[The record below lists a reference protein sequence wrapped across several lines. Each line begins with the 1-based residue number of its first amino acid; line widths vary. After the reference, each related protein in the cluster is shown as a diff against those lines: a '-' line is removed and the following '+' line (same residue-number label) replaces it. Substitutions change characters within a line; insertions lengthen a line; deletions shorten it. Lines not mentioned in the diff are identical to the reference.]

1 MAGCLRFSTAAKGGK
16 RITMATILPEDFGS
30 RRHDAVVPAVIE
42 DREIDLRS
50 ILGMLRRRKSVI
62 FGTVA
67 AVLLVTMLVLIQLT
81 PRYTASSQLMLNTR
95 QQNVVDIETVM
106 SGLNVEAGAFQTG
119 VRSEINIIMSRS
131 LARRVV
137 EKLGLMQDPEFN
149 WNLRQGSALDFINP
163 IAWLESGMRWV
174 VTAVGLG
181 PKNTEG
187 ESGAASEPRTAEEEE
202 NVELNSV
209 ISSFL
214 SHLTASN
221 DGRSYSILVNFT
233 SEDPEKAAVI
243 ANAVADQYL
252 VDQLEAKFEATRRAT
267 AWLNERLADLREK
280 VKESETALQEYR
292 EQSNLIDNQGQTVS
306 AQQLSELNSQL
317 ILARTE
323 RAQVEARLRRVR
335 ELVKTG
341 GVESSPEVLANPLIQ
356 RLREQETDLAR
367 QQAELSG
374 RYGDRHPTMINLRA
388 EIRDLR
394 SKIDAEVNKI
404 VLSLANEV
412 EVARARESTLAA
424 NLASIQQNVG
434 ELSRASVRLNELQRE
449 ADANRA
455 LFETFLNRFKETSNQ
470 DQIIQPDA
478 RIISAAETPQWPSF
492 PRKKVILA
500 MALGVSV
507 FLGVFLALLIE
518 RLDNGFRS
526 PEQVERLTGVP
537 GLGLIPAVRASRKS
551 QPQDYLLQKPTSAYA
566 EALQSVRTALH
577 FSNVDHP
584 PKVILVTSALP
595 EEGKTT
601 FAVSLARIAARS
613 GLKVVL
619 VDADMRRPKV
629 ARILGLESDAGL
641 RELLAGDALIPGVLH
656 KDEPSGMHIIP
667 SQPDTPGPQDL
678 LGSRRMRDLIRQM
691 SSLYDLVVIDSPPI
705 MAVSDAIVLSG
716 LADATLVMVRWETTP
731 REVTLSAVRQLRQ
744 SGGRIA
750 GAVLTRVNMRK
761 HARFSYGD
769 SGYYYDKYKGYYAN

>member
-1 MAGCLRFSTAAKGGK
+1 
-16 RITMATILPEDFGS
+16 MATILPEEFGS
-30 RRHDAVVPAVIE
+30 RRLDAVVPAVVE

-67 AVLLVTMLVLIQLT
+67 AVLLVTLLVLIQLT
-81 PRYTASSQLMLNTR
+81 PRYTSSAELMLNTR
-95 QQNVVDIETVM
+95 QQNVVDIETVV
-106 SGLNVEAGAFQTG
+106 SGLDVDPGSFQTG
-119 VRSEINIIMSRS
+119 VQSEINIINSRS

-149 WNLRQGSALDFINP
+149 SSLRQPSALDYINP
-163 IAWLESGMRWV
+163 LYWAESAARWAM
-174 VTAVGLG
+174 TALGLG
-181 PKNTEG
+181 AE
-187 ESGAASEPRTAEEEE
+187 EEPANQDPPTAEEEE
-202 NVELNSV
+202 NAAMSAV

-214 SHLTASN
+214 GHLNVSN
-221 DGRSYSILVNFT
+221 DRRSYSIFVNFT

-267 AWLNERLADLREK
+267 SWLNERLADLREK

-292 EQSNLIDNQGQTVS
+292 EKANLIDNQGQTVS

-323 RAQVEARLRRVR
+323 RAQAEARLRRVR

-341 GVESSPEVLANPLIQ
+341 GVESSPDVLASPLIQ
-356 RLREQETDLAR
+356 RLREQEADLQR

-374 RYGDRHPTMINLRA
+374 RYGERHPTMINLKA
-388 EIRDLR
+388 EVRDLR

-412 EVARARESTLAA
+412 EVARARESTLAS

-434 ELSRASVRLNELQRE
+434 ELSKASVRLNELQRE

-455 LFETFLNRFKETSNQ
+455 LFETFLARFKETSNQ

-478 RIISAAETPQWPSF
+478 RIISGAETPLAPSF

-500 MALGVSV
+500 LALGISL

-526 PEQVERLTGVP
+526 AEQVERLTGVP
-537 GLGLIPAVRASRKS
+537 GLGMIPAVRASRKS
-551 QPQDYLLQKPTSAYA
+551 PPQDYLLQKPTSAYA
-566 EALQSVRTALH
+566 EAIQSVRTALH

-601 FAVSLARIAARS
+601 FAVSLARLAARS

-629 ARILGLESDAGL
+629 ARLLGLESDAGL

-678 LGSRRMRDLIRQM
+678 LGSRRMRDLVRQM

-716 LADATLVMVRWETTP
+716 LADATLMMVRWETTP
-731 REVTLSAVRQLRQ
+731 REVTISAVRQLRQ

>member
-1 MAGCLRFSTAAKGGK
+1 
-16 RITMATILPEDFGS
+16 MATILPEEFGS
-30 RRHDAVVPAVIE
+30 RRLETVVPAVVE

-50 ILGMLRRRKSVI
+50 ILAMLRRRKSVI

-67 AVLLVTMLVLIQLT
+67 AVLLVTLLVLIQLT
-81 PRYTASSQLMLNTR
+81 PRYTSSAELMLNTR
-95 QQNVVDIETVM
+95 QQNVVDIETVV
-106 SGLNVEAGAFQTG
+106 SGLNVDAGAFQTG
-119 VRSEINIIMSRS
+119 VQSEVNIITSRS

-149 WNLRQGSALDFINP
+149 ASLRQHSALDYINP
-163 IAWLESGMRWV
+163 LYWLETAARRGMSL
-174 VTAVGLG
+174 VGLG
-181 PKNTEG
+181 AEL
-187 ESGAASEPRTAEEEE
+187 ERPREARTQEEEE
-202 NVELNSV
+202 SAALSSV
-209 ISSFL
+209 ISAFL
-214 SHLTASN
+214 EHLTVSN
-221 DGRSYSILVNFT
+221 DRRSYSIVVSFT

-280 VKESETALQEYR
+280 VKESETALQAYR
-292 EQSNLIDNQGQTVS
+292 EQANLIDNQGQTVS

-323 RAQVEARLRRVR
+323 RAQTEARLRRVR

-341 GVESSPEVLANPLIQ
+341 GVDSSPDVLASPLIQ
-356 RLREQETDLAR
+356 RLREQESDLQR

-374 RYGDRHPTMINLRA
+374 RYGERHPTMINLRA

-412 EVARARESTLAA
+412 EVARARESTLAS

-449 ADANRA
+449 ADANRS

-478 RIISAAETPQWPSF
+478 RIISAAEVPAWPSF

-500 MALGVSV
+500 LALGISL

-601 FAVSLARIAARS
+601 FSISLARLAARS

-619 VDADMRRPKV
+619 VDGDMRRPKI
-629 ARILGLESDAGL
+629 ARVLGLEADAGL

-705 MAVSDAIVLSG
+705 IAVSDAIVLSG

-731 REVTLSAVRQLRQ
+731 REVTISAIRQLRQ

-761 HARFSYGD
+761 NARFSYGD
-769 SGYYYDKYKGYYAN
+769 TAYYYDKYKGYYAN

>member
-1 MAGCLRFSTAAKGGK
+1 
-16 RITMATILPEDFGS
+16 MATILPEEFGS
-30 RRHDAVVPAVIE
+30 RRHDAVAPAQVEDQEIE
-42 DREIDLRS
+42 LRS
-50 ILGMLRRRKSVI
+50 ILAMLRRRKSVI
-62 FGTVA
+62 LGTVA
-67 AVLLVTMLVLIQLT
+67 AVLLVTLLVLIQLT
-81 PRYTASSQLMLNTR
+81 PRYTSSAALMLNTR
-95 QQNVVDIETVM
+95 QQNVVDIESVV
-106 SGLNVEAGAFQTG
+106 SGLDVGPGALQTG
-119 VRSEINIIMSRS
+119 VQSEINIITSRS

-149 WNLRQGSALDFINP
+149 GSLREASTLDYISPF
-163 IAWLESGMRWV
+163 AWLESGARWV
-174 VTAVGLG
+174 LTVIGLA
-181 PKNTEG
+181 P
-187 ESGAASEPRTAEEEE
+187 ARDQRQQEPRTAEEEE
-202 NVELNSV
+202 SAALSSV
-209 ISSFL
+209 ITAFL
-214 SHLTASN
+214 GNLGVGN
-221 DGRSYSILVNFT
+221 DGRSYSIVVSFT

-280 VKESETALQEYR
+280 VKESETALQAYK
-292 EQSNLIDNQGQTVS
+292 EQANLIDNQGQTVS
-306 AQQLSELNSQL
+306 SQQLSELNSQL

-341 GVESSPEVLANPLIQ
+341 GVESSPDVLANPLIQ
-356 RLREQETDLAR
+356 RLREQETDLVR

-374 RYGDRHPTMINLRA
+374 RYGERHPTMINLRA

-394 SKIDAEVNKI
+394 SKIEAEVNKI

-412 EVARARESTLAA
+412 EVSRAREITLAS

-434 ELSRASVRLNELQRE
+434 ELSKASVRLNELQRE

-478 RIISAAETPQWPSF
+478 RIISSAETPLWPSF
-492 PRKKVILA
+492 PRKKMILTL
-500 MALGVSV
+500 ALGASV
-507 FLGVFLALLIE
+507 LLGIMLALLIE

-526 PEQVERLTGVP
+526 PEQMERLTGVP

-551 QPQDYLLQKPTSAYA
+551 QPQDYVLQKPTSAYA

-601 FAVSLARIAARS
+601 FAVSLGRLAARS

-629 ARILGLESDAGL
+629 ARVLGLESDAGL

-691 SSLYDLVVIDSPPI
+691 TSLYDLVVIDSPPI

-716 LADATLVMVRWETTP
+716 LADATLMMVRWETTP
-731 REVTLSAVRQLRQ
+731 REVALSAIRQLRQ

>member
-1 MAGCLRFSTAAKGGK
+1 
-16 RITMATILPEDFGS
+16 MATILPEEFGS
-30 RRHDAVVPAVIE
+30 RRLDTVVPAVVE

-67 AVLLVTMLVLIQLT
+67 AVLLVTLLVLIQLT
-81 PRYTASSQLMLNTR
+81 PRYTSSAELMLNTR
-95 QQNVVDIETVM
+95 QQNVVDIETVV
-106 SGLNVEAGAFQTG
+106 SGLDVDPGSFQTG
-119 VRSEINIIMSRS
+119 VQSEINIITSRS

-149 WNLRQGSALDFINP
+149 SSLRQASALDYINP
-163 IAWLESGMRWV
+163 LYWA
-174 VTAVGLG
+174 
-181 PKNTEG
+181 
-187 ESGAASEPRTAEEEE
+187 ESGARWAMAALGLGADEEPANQEPPTAEEEE
-202 NVELNSV
+202 NAAMSAV

-214 SHLTASN
+214 GHLNVSN
-221 DGRSYSILVNFT
+221 DRRSYSIFVNFT

-292 EQSNLIDNQGQTVS
+292 EQANLIDNQGQTVS

-323 RAQVEARLRRVR
+323 RAQAEARLRRVR

-341 GVESSPEVLANPLIQ
+341 GVESSPDVLASPLIQ
-356 RLREQETDLAR
+356 RLREQESDLQR

-374 RYGDRHPTMINLRA
+374 RYGERHPTMINLKA

-412 EVARARESTLAA
+412 EVARARESTLAS
-424 NLASIQQNVG
+424 NLASIQDNVG
-434 ELSRASVRLNELQRE
+434 ELNRASVRLNELQRE

-455 LFETFLNRFKETSNQ
+455 LFETFLARFKETSNQ

-478 RIISAAETPQWPSF
+478 RIISGAETPLSPSF

-500 MALGVSV
+500 LALGISL

-537 GLGLIPAVRASRKS
+537 GLGMIPAVRASRKS
-551 QPQDYLLQKPTSAYA
+551 PPQDYLLQKPTSAYA
-566 EALQSVRTALH
+566 EAIQSVRTALH

-601 FAVSLARIAARS
+601 FAVSLARLAARS

-629 ARILGLESDAGL
+629 ARLLGLESDAGL

-678 LGSRRMRDLIRQM
+678 LGSRRMRDLVRQM

-716 LADATLVMVRWETTP
+716 LADATLMMVRWETTP
-731 REVTLSAVRQLRQ
+731 REVTISAVRQLRQ

>member
-1 MAGCLRFSTAAKGGK
+1 
-16 RITMATILPEDFGS
+16 MATILPEEFGS
-30 RRHDAVVPAVIE
+30 RRLDTVVPAVVE
-42 DREIDLRS
+42 EREIDLRS

-67 AVLLVTMLVLIQLT
+67 AVLLVTLLVLIQLT
-81 PRYTASSQLMLNTR
+81 PRYTSSAELMLNTR
-95 QQNVVDIETVM
+95 QQNVVDIESVV
-106 SGLNVEAGAFQTG
+106 SGINVDPGAFQTG
-119 VRSEINIIMSRS
+119 VQSEINIITSRS

-149 WNLRQGSALDFINP
+149 AGLRQSSALDYVNP
-163 IAWLESGMRWV
+163 LYWVESGARWV
-174 VTAVGLG
+174 MAAVGLG
-181 PKNTEG
+181 ATSEEP
-187 ESGAASEPRTAEEEE
+187 AEPRTAEEEE
-202 NVELNSV
+202 NAAIGSVVSAFIGHLNV
-209 ISSFL
+209 
-214 SHLTASN
+214 SN
-221 DGRSYSILVNFT
+221 DRRSYSILVNFT

-280 VKESETALQEYR
+280 VKESETALQAYK
-292 EQSNLIDNQGQTVS
+292 EQANLIDNQGQTVS

-323 RAQVEARLRRVR
+323 RAQTEARLRRVR

-341 GVESSPEVLANPLIQ
+341 GVESSPDVLANPLIQ
-356 RLREQETDLAR
+356 RLREQETDLMR

-374 RYGDRHPTMINLRA
+374 RYGERHPTMINLKA

-394 SKIDAEVNKI
+394 GKIEAEVNKI

-412 EVARARESTLAA
+412 EVARARESTLAS
-424 NLASIQQNVG
+424 NLASIQANVG
-434 ELSRASVRLNELQRE
+434 ELSRASVKLNELQRE

-455 LFETFLNRFKETSNQ
+455 LFETFLARFKETSNQ

-478 RIISAAETPQWPSF
+478 RIISAAEVPSWPSF

-500 MALGVSV
+500 LALGISL

-601 FAVSLARIAARS
+601 FAVSLARLAARS

-629 ARILGLESDAGL
+629 ARVLGLESDAGL

-705 MAVSDAIVLSG
+705 MAVSDAVVLSG

-731 REVTLSAVRQLRQ
+731 REVTISAIRQLRQ

>member
-1 MAGCLRFSTAAKGGK
+1 
-16 RITMATILPEDFGS
+16 MATILPEDFGS
-30 RRHDAVVPAVIE
+30 RRHDAVMPTLVE

-67 AVLLVTMLVLIQLT
+67 AVLLVTLLVLIQLT
-81 PRYTASSQLMLNTR
+81 PRYTSSAELMLNTR
-95 QQNVVDIETVM
+95 QQNVVDIETVV
-106 SGLNVEAGAFQTG
+106 SGLNVDPGALQTG
-119 VRSEINIIMSRS
+119 VQSEINIITSRS

-149 WNLRQGSALDFINP
+149 GRLRQRSALDYINP
-163 IAWLESGMRWV
+163 LRWLESAARW
-174 VTAVGLG
+174 TMAAIGLG
-181 PKNTEG
+181 PSRNENP
-187 ESGAASEPRTAEEEE
+187 EPRTAQEEE
-202 NVELNSV
+202 NAALSSV

-214 SHLTASN
+214 SHVTVSN
-221 DGRSYSILVNFT
+221 DRRSYSIVISFT

-243 ANAVADQYL
+243 ANAIADQYL

-267 AWLNERLADLREK
+267 AWLNERLTDLREK
-280 VKESETALQEYR
+280 VKESETALQAYR
-292 EQSNLIDNQGQTVS
+292 EQANLIDNQGQTVS

-367 QQAELSG
+367 QQAELGG
-374 RYGDRHPTMINLRA
+374 RYGERHPTMINLKA

-412 EVARARESTLAA
+412 EVSRARESTLAS

-434 ELSRASVRLNELQRE
+434 ELNKASVRLNELQRE

-478 RIISAAETPQWPSF
+478 RIISAAETPLGPSF
-492 PRKKVILA
+492 PRQKVILA
-500 MALGVSV
+500 LALGISV

-537 GLGLIPAVRASRKS
+537 GLGLIPSVRASRKS

-601 FAVSLARIAARS
+601 FAVSLGRIAARS

-629 ARILGLESDAGL
+629 ARSLGLESDAGL

-731 REVTLSAVRQLRQ
+731 REVTISAVRQLRQ